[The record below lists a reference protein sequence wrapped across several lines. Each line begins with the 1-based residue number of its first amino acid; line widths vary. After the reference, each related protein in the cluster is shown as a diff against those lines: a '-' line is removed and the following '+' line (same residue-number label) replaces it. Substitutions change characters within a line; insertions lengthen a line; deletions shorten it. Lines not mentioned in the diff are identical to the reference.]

1 MASADTQLTVDDE
14 PQSKKKKFMIV
25 LGIGLLVL
33 AAGGGFLLW
42 KFVFHSSGGAGAEQA
57 SASSQV
63 EPLKLTVQ
71 LEPFIVNLFD
81 EKGFRYLKLRL
92 DLEVT
97 GCDEPY
103 VQQRIPKIR
112 DSLIILL
119 SSKKYEEVGSI
130 EGKIRLRE
138 EILYRLNSILGEGKA
153 QEVFFTDF
161 VVQ

>member
-63 EPLKLTVQ
+63 EPLKLTPE
-71 LEPFIVNLFD
+71 LP
-81 EKGFRYLKLRL
+81 G
-92 DLEVT
+92 
-97 GCDEPY
+97 
-103 VQQRIPKIR
+103 
-112 DSLIILL
+112 
-119 SSKKYEEVGSI
+119 
-130 EGKIRLRE
+130 
-138 EILYRLNSILGEGKA
+138 GEGRTRRRA
-153 QEVFFTDF
+153 VRLADGGRLGAPSARGGGAASG
-161 VVQ
+161 